1 MSVASLASGRIA
13 LSLAGALLLGPAWA
27 QEPEAAEPEAATEEA
42 ATDRGPALSY
52 RTGEI
57 VLPNKVASLHLGT
70 RYRYLDPAETE
81 KLLVAWGNQPG
92 SETEGAIVPADVE
105 PFSDTGWAVIV
116 TYDDDGHVDDS
127 DARDFD
133 YADMLKDMKEGT
145 ESENADRKKEG
156 YEAIHLVGWAE
167 DPHYDGATKK
177 LYWAKELDFEGSKS
191 HTLNYDVRVLG
202 REGVLS
208 MNAVAG
214 IGQLDQIR
222 RGMRSLIDVAE
233 FNEGYRYAEYNAKTD
248 KLAEYGL
255 GALIAGGVA
264 AKLGLFGK
272 LLAFFL
278 AAKKV
283 LIAGAVAL
291 FGVIAKFF
299 KKKDSAA

>member
-1 MSVASLASGRIA
+1 MNVASVTPGRLA
-13 LSLAGALLLGPAWA
+13 LSLVAALLCAPAWA
-27 QEPEAAEPEAATEEA
+27 QEPEAA
-42 ATDRGPALSY
+42 GPAAAIDDSA
-52 RTGEI
+52 RSTGPTLRYATGDV
-57 VLPNKVASLHLGT
+57 VLPNKVASLRLGS

-92 SETEGAIVPADVE
+92 SETEGAVVPADVD
-105 PFSDTGWAVIV
+105 PFGDDGWAVIV
-116 TYDDDGHVDDS
+116 TYEDDGHVDDS

-133 YADMLKDMKEGT
+133 YDDMLIEMKKST
-145 ESENADRKKEG
+145 EADNAARKRAGFEPV
-156 YEAIHLVGWAE
+156 HLVGWAE
-167 DPHYDGATKK
+167 TPHYDGAMRK
-177 LYWAKELDFEGSKS
+177 LYWAKELDFEGSGS

-214 IGQLDQIR
+214 IGQLDRIR

-233 FNEGYRYAEYNAKTD
+233 FNEGYRYAEYDARTD

-272 LLAFFL
+272 LLALAL

-283 LIAGAVAL
+283 LIAGALAL
-291 FGVIAKFF
+291 FGVLTRLF
-299 KKKDSAA
+299 KKKDPAA